1 MKHIRCNDITKALL
15 ALTAFLFFS
24 TQGRAQFTIKE
35 NFMGSSVGGDIILG
49 GTGTGNQNAYL
60 TSGNNYNSGDPINQG
75 WLRLTEAAT
84 YRAGYAYIDKSF
96 PSTLGVSIEFEY
108 KSWRNQSDPYNG
120 ADGFSIFLFDAT
132 TPFRIGAYGGSL
144 GYANR
149 NAPSNGMPGAY
160 LGIGI
165 DEFGDFANNR
175 EQRNGGVNGLL
186 PNSITLR
193 GSASSGWKYLTSKQ
207 LQQSPTADGPTSM
220 DYNVVTSTRPN
231 DNTFYRKVKILI
243 IPDSTSH
250 TPKYNIKVYWTTTP
264 NGAYTSTPLLSYTT
278 KYKIPDKLKLG
289 FAASTGAGFNYHE
302 IRNVLITTPGNVRV
316 QKSVD
321 QTSQTLGNDLTYTVN
336 ITNDTRGDLNGI
348 LLNDTI
354 KDTNGKTLSPVNDF
368 QIKSITFNNQG
379 FTGNTAAGFPNGTP
393 VTTGFSNPF
402 ATTLNMAKN
411 STASFTIVGTIKTM
425 PSGGVVTN
433 NVGIDPSP
441 TGITDQD
448 LTNNYS
454 TVSTT
459 VLNPNLDL
467 KIEKGVDNNGI
478 AKLTGNVFTIQVTN
492 ISKGDKP
499 VNTSAPVTVTDV
511 IPEGLTVT
519 DYTGKPGGSIATNG
533 WTASVSNNTYTFT
546 RSDILKSQFA
556 YPAITINVTPDQT
569 HSSWI
574 NTANLTYGPDID
586 TSNNSSSTTLK
597 WHNYWYGT
605 NGTDW
610 SVPGNWTAGFVPG
623 EGWDVEFATTDNNSG
638 NDGNG
643 KGAAINDLY
652 LDNTDQS
659 SSGGRIIGN
668 LINASDKNLVI
679 TTGNQLKING
689 TVQDGNA
696 NAGTIVVK
704 TDPANQTP
712 NGTLIFT
719 NPSSNQNVGATVEF
733 YNKAYYCDECGLY
746 KKQWQYFGIPVQ
758 SSSSFPTGTVTG
770 NVTVNQWVEP
780 FAGTNKW
787 QTAPYTPD
795 TQLTAFRGYEMT
807 NDSHSLPAG
816 VYSFPGTLYTGN
828 ATVPLTKTAN
838 VSYSGANLIGN
849 SYTAAI
855 PIATALSFSTAITD
869 QSVYLFNTG
878 TRDQWRKLDGSSVN
892 LSGVAGGQ
900 YLAVPFNLAGQIP
913 SGSSTALPSMIPA
926 TQSFMILADKATT
939 LAIDYSKLVKNQT
952 IMDADGNT
960 IATRAVTS
968 AQSATGT
975 SAIELPSLVMDVV
988 GDNSADRVW
997 IFSKSGTTYGF
1008 DSGWDGRKIGDE
1020 NSAQLYVTS
1029 SDSSKLQVA
1038 TVPSMNSV
1046 AVGFVPIADGS
1057 YTLEFSLSKGLSN
1070 DQIYLNDLLTGKK
1083 QQIVNGG
1090 SYTFKAEKG
1099 ESAGRFTLSDVSGS
1113 SSAFSDDEAL
1123 ISVTAENGNIKVVN
1137 ASASS
1142 CSVFIADEKG
1152 NPVRRLEV
1160 KANGTETIEGISSGV
1175 YVIRL
1180 QNAAVDDIRQVTVG
1194 GN

>member
-1 MKHIRCNDITKALL
+1 MKSSQRSVLIKRTLL
-15 ALTAFLFFS
+15 LVGSFFLAFHVM
-24 TQGRAQFTIKE
+24 AQFTITE
-35 NFMGSSVGGDIILG
+35 NFRGSSVGSNIKLG
-49 GTGTGNQNAYL
+49 GNGSGESNAYL
-60 TSGNNYNSGDPINQG
+60 TSGNNYGSGDPVNQG
-75 WLRLTEAAT
+75 WLRLTEAQKG
-84 YRAGYAYIDKSF
+84 RAGYAYIDKSF
-96 PSTLGVSIEFEY
+96 PSTLGVVIEFEY
-108 KSWRNQSDPYNG
+108 KSWRNQADSYNG
-120 ADGFSIFLFDAT
+120 ADGICVFLTDASV
-132 TPFRIGAYGGSL
+132 PFQIGGWGGSL
-144 GYANR
+144 GYANL

-165 DEFGDFANNR
+165 DEFGNFANNT

-207 LQQSPTADGPTSM
+207 LQTSTTQDGPNSM
-220 DYNVVTSTRPN
+220 DYNQTTAQRPN
-231 DNTFYRKVKILI
+231 DQIFYRKVKILI
-243 IPDSTSH
+243 VPTGTSGSPQYKI
-250 TPKYNIKVYWTTTP
+250 TVYWMTNP
-264 NGAYTSTPLLSYTT
+264 NGSYTQLLSYTT
-278 KYKIPDKLKLG
+278 SQPIPDKLKLG
-289 FAASTGAGFNYHE
+289 FTASTGGGFNYHE

-321 QTSQTLGNDLTYTVN
+321 QTSQVIGNDLTYTVN
-336 ITNDTRGDLNGI
+336 ITNDTPALLNGI

-354 KDTNGKTLSPVNDF
+354 KDNAGKILPDDGF
-368 QIKSITFNNQG
+368 HIKSITFNNQG
-379 FTGNTAAGFPNGTP
+379 NSGNTAIGFPSGTA
-393 VTTGFSNPF
+393 VTSGLSNPF
-402 ATTLNMAKN
+402 GSTLNMQAN
-411 STASFTIVGTIKTM
+411 STSSFTIVGTINNM
-425 PSGGVVTN
+425 PDGGVIN
-433 NVGIDPSP
+433 NDVGIDPTP
-441 TGITDQD
+441 TGITDVD

-459 VLNPNLDL
+459 VLNPSLDL
-467 KIEKGVDNNGI
+467 RIDKGVDNHGR
-478 AKLTGNVFTIQVTN
+478 AKTTGNVFSIQVTN
-492 ISKGDKP
+492 VSNVDKSSD
-499 VNTSAPVTVTDV
+499 VNAPVVVTDT
-511 IPEGLTVT
+511 IPAGLTVT
-519 DYTGKPGGSIATNG
+519 DYTGKPNGLASNG
-533 WTASVSNNTYTFT
+533 WVAAVTNNIYTFT
-546 RSDILKSQFA
+546 RSDVLKSQFA
-556 YPAITINVTPDQT
+556 YPVININVTPDEL
-569 HSSWI
+569 HSSWT
-574 NTANLTYGPDID
+574 NSANLSYKYD
-586 TSNNSSSTTLK
+586 NNSDNNKSSAILK
-597 WHNYWYGT
+597 WYNYWYGT

-610 SVPGNWTAGFVPG
+610 AVPENWTAGFVPG

-638 NDGNG
+638 DDGNG
-643 KGAAINDLY
+643 KGAAINDLN
-652 LDNTDQS
+652 LDNVDQS
-659 SSGGRIIGN
+659 SSGGRIIGDLVN
-668 LINASDKNLVI
+668 NSDKNLVI
-679 TTGNQLKING
+679 TRGNQLKING
-689 TVQDGNA
+689 KVVDA
-696 NAGTIVVK
+696 NTSAGTIVVQA
-704 TDPANQTP
+704 DPYNATA

-719 NPSSNQNVGATVEF
+719 DPTKNQNVGAMVEF

-758 SSSSFPTGTVTG
+758 SSATFPVGTSVSG

-780 FAGTNKW
+780 FNGNKW
-787 QTAPYTPD
+787 QKAPYSPD
-795 TQLTAFRGYEMT
+795 TQLTAFRGYEIT
-807 NDSHSLPAG
+807 NDTHQLPTG
-816 VYSFPGTLYTGN
+816 VYSFPGTLYVGN
-828 ATVPLTKTAN
+828 STVPLTRTASVN
-838 VSYSGANLIGN
+838 YSGANLIGN

-855 PIATALSFSTAITD
+855 PIATALTTDLTD
-869 QSVYLFNTG
+869 QTVYLFNTG
-878 TRDQWRKLDGSSVN
+878 TRDQWRKLNGSTVN

-900 YLAVPFNLAGQIP
+900 YLAVPFKLAGQTP
-913 SGSSTALPSMIPA
+913 EGATTALPSMIPS
-926 TQSFMILADKATT
+926 TQAFMMLADKNMN
-939 LAIDYSKLVKNQT
+939 LNIDYSKLVKNQT
-952 IMDADGNT
+952 ITDADGNT

-1057 YTLEFSLSKGLSN
+1057 YTLEFALSKGLSN

-1160 KANGTETIEGISSGV
+1160 KANGTETIEGMSSGV

>member
-84 YRAGYAYIDKSF
+84 NRAGYAYIDKSF

-132 TPFRIGAYGGSL
+132 TPFRIGDYGGSL

-149 NAPSNGMPGAY
+149 NNANNGLAGAY

-165 DEFGDFANNR
+165 DEYGNFAANT
-175 EQRNGGVNGLL
+175 ESKNGGVSGLS
-186 PNSITLR
+186 PNTIGLR
-193 GSASSGWKYLTSKQ
+193 GSEASGWKYLASKQ
-207 LQQSPTADGPTSM
+207 LQASSSDDGPGSM
-220 DYNVVTSTRPN
+220 DYNTITSTRPD
-231 DNTFYRKVKILI
+231 DNTFYRKVKVLI
-243 IPDSTSH
+243 VPSGTASS
-250 TPKYNIKVYWTTTP
+250 PKYHISVYWVTSP
-264 NGAYTSTPLLSYTT
+264 NGAYGSPVLEYDTT
-278 KYKIPDKLKLG
+278 EKIPDKIKLG
-289 FAASTGAGFNYHE
+289 FAASTGGGFNCHE

-316 QKSVD
+316 QKRVD
-321 QTSQTLGNDLTYTVN
+321 KTSQTIGNDLTYTIN
-336 ITNDTRGDLNGI
+336 ATNDTPALLNGI

-354 KDTNGKTLSPVNDF
+354 RDNAGKILSQNNDF

-379 FTGNTAAGFPNGTP
+379 FSGNTAAGFPSGTA
-393 VTTGFSNPF
+393 VTSGFSNPF
-402 ATTLNMAKN
+402 STTMNMQAN
-411 STASFTIVGTIKTM
+411 STSSFTIVGTIKKM
-425 PSGGVVTN
+425 PDGGVIN
-433 NVGIDPSP
+433 NYVGIDPTP
-441 TGITDQD
+441 TGITDVD
-448 LTNNYS
+448 WTNNYS
-454 TVSTT
+454 SVSTT
-459 VLNPNLDL
+459 VLNPSLDL
-467 KIEKGVDNNGI
+467 RIDKGVDNHGR
-478 AKLTGNVFTIQVTN
+478 AKTTGNVFSIQVTN
-492 ISKGDKP
+492 VSNVDKSSD
-499 VNTSAPVTVTDV
+499 VNAPVVVTDA
-511 IPEGLTVT
+511 IPAGLTVT
-519 DYTGKPGGSIATNG
+519 DYTGKPNGLASNG
-533 WTASVSNNTYTFT
+533 WVAAVTNNIYTFT
-546 RSDILKSQFA
+546 RSDVLKSQFA
-556 YPAITINVTPDQT
+556 YPVININVTPDEL
-569 HSSWI
+569 HSSWT
-574 NTANLTYGPDID
+574 NSANLSYKYD
-586 TSNNSSSTTLK
+586 NNSDNNKSSAILK
-597 WHNYWYGT
+597 WYNYWYGT

-610 SVPGNWTAGFVPG
+610 AVPENWTAGFVPG

-638 NDGNG
+638 DDGNG
-643 KGAAINDLY
+643 KGAAINDLN
-652 LDNTDQS
+652 LDNVDQS
-659 SSGGRIIGN
+659 SSGGRIIGDLVN
-668 LINASDKNLVI
+668 NSDKNLVI
-679 TTGNQLKING
+679 TKGNQLKING
-689 TVQDGNA
+689 KVVDA
-696 NAGTIVVK
+696 NTSAGTIVVQA
-704 TDPANQTP
+704 DPYNATA

-719 NPSSNQNVGATVEF
+719 DPTKNQNVGAMVEF

-758 SSSSFPTGTVTG
+758 SSATFPVGTSVSG

-780 FAGTNKW
+780 FNGNKW
-787 QTAPYTPD
+787 QKAPYSPD
-795 TQLTAFRGYEMT
+795 TQLTAFRGYEIT
-807 NDSHSLPAG
+807 NDTHQLPTG
-816 VYSFPGTLYTGN
+816 VYSFPGTLYVGN
-828 ATVPLTKTAN
+828 STVPLTRTASVN
-838 VSYSGANLIGN
+838 YSGANLIGN

-855 PIATALSFSTAITD
+855 PIATALTTDLTD
-869 QSVYLFNTG
+869 QTVYLFNTG
-878 TRDQWRKLDGSSVN
+878 TRDQWRKLNGSTVN

-900 YLAVPFNLAGQIP
+900 YLAVPFKLAGQTP
-913 SGSSTALPSMIPA
+913 EGATTALPSMIPS
-926 TQSFMILADKATT
+926 TQAFMMLADKNTN
-939 LAIDYSKLVKNQT
+939 LNIDYSKLVKNQT
-952 IMDADGNT
+952 ITDADGNT

-1057 YTLEFSLSKGLSN
+1057 YTLEFALSKGLSN

-1160 KANGTETIEGISSGV
+1160 KANGTETIEGMSSGV

>member
-84 YRAGYAYIDKSF
+84 NRAGYAYIDKSF

-108 KSWRNQSDPYNG
+108 KSWRNQSDRYNG

-132 TPFRIGAYGGSL
+132 TPFRIGDYGGSL

-149 NAPSNGMPGAY
+149 NTANNGLAGAY

-165 DEFGDFANNR
+165 DEYGNFAANT
-175 EQRNGGVNGLL
+175 ESKNGGVSGLS
-186 PNSITLR
+186 PNTIGLR
-193 GSASSGWKYLTSKQ
+193 GSKASGWKYLASKQ
-207 LQQSPTADGPTSM
+207 LQASSSDDGPGSM
-220 DYNVVTSTRPN
+220 DYNTITSTRPD
-231 DNTFYRKVKILI
+231 DNTFYRKVKVLI
-243 IPDSTSH
+243 VPSGTASS
-250 TPKYNIKVYWTTTP
+250 PKYHISVYWVTSP
-264 NGAYTSTPLLSYTT
+264 NGAYGSPVLEYDTT
-278 KYKIPDKLKLG
+278 EKIPDKIKLG
-289 FAASTGAGFNYHE
+289 FAASTGAGFNCHE
-302 IRNVLITTPGNVRV
+302 IRNMLITTPGNVRV
-316 QKSVD
+316 QKRVD
-321 QTSQTLGNDLTYTVN
+321 KTSQTIGNDLTYTIN
-336 ITNDTRGDLNGI
+336 ATNDTPALLNGI

-354 KDTNGKTLSPVNDF
+354 RDNAGKILSQNNDF

-379 FTGNTAAGFPNGTP
+379 FSGNTAAGFPSGTA
-393 VTTGFSNPF
+393 VTSGFSNPF
-402 ATTLNMAKN
+402 STTMNMQAN
-411 STASFTIVGTIKTM
+411 STSSFTIVGTIKKM
-425 PSGGVVTN
+425 PDGGVIN
-433 NVGIDPSP
+433 NYVGIDPTP
-441 TGITDQD
+441 TGITDVD
-448 LTNNYS
+448 WTNNYS
-454 TVSTT
+454 SVSTT
-459 VLNPNLDL
+459 VLYPSLDL
-467 KIEKGVDNNGI
+467 KTDKGVDNHGR
-478 AKLTGNVFTIQVTN
+478 AKKTGNVFSIQVTN
-492 ISKGDKP
+492 VSSVDKGSDA
-499 VNTSAPVTVTDV
+499 TAPVAVTDI
-511 IPEGLTVT
+511 IPAGLTVT
-519 DYTGKPGGSIATNG
+519 DYTGRAGGLAANG
-533 WTASVSNNTYTFT
+533 WTASVSNNIYTFT
-546 RSDILKSQFA
+546 RSDVLKSQFA
-556 YPAITINVTPDQT
+556 YPVIAINVTPDT
-569 HSSWI
+569 LHRSWS
-574 NTANLTYGPDID
+574 NTASLSYKYD
-586 TSNNSSSTTLK
+586 NNSDNNRSSTVLK
-597 WHNYWYGT
+597 WYNYWYGT
-605 NGTDW
+605 NNTNW
-610 SVPGNWTAGFVPG
+610 AVPGNWTAGFVPG

-652 LDNTDQS
+652 LDNVNQG
-659 SSGGRIIGN
+659 SSGGRIIGDLTN
-668 LINASDKNLVI
+668 NSDKNLVI
-679 TTGNQLKING
+679 TKGNQLRING
-689 TVQDGNA
+689 KVVDNNTGK
-696 NAGTIVVK
+696 GTIVVQA
-704 TDPANQTP
+704 DPYNATA
-712 NGTLIFT
+712 NGTLIFSDPAENT
-719 NPSSNQNVGATVEF
+719 SVGATAEF

-758 SSSSFPTGTVTG
+758 SSAAFPAGTSVPG
-770 NVTVNQWVEP
+770 NVTVNQWVES
-780 FAGTNKW
+780 FSGNKW
-787 QTAPYTPD
+787 QKAPYSPD
-795 TQLTAFRGYEMT
+795 TQLESFRGYEIT
-807 NDSHSLPAG
+807 NDSHQLPTG
-816 VYSFPGTLYTGN
+816 VYSFPGTLYVGN
-828 ATVPLTKTAN
+828 ATVPLTMTAN
-838 VSYSGANLIGN
+838 VNYSGANLIGN

-855 PIATALSFSTAITD
+855 PIATALTTDLTD
-869 QSVYLFNTG
+869 QTVYLFNTG
-878 TRDQWRKLDGSSVN
+878 TRDQWRKLNGSTVN

-900 YLAVPFNLAGQIP
+900 YLAVPFKLAGQTP
-913 SGSSTALPSMIPA
+913 EGATTALPSMIPS
-926 TQSFMILADKATT
+926 TQAFMMLADKNTN
-939 LAIDYSKLVKNQT
+939 LNIDYSKLVKNQT
-952 IMDADGNT
+952 ITDADGNT

-1057 YTLEFSLSKGLSN
+1057 YTLEFALSKGLSN
-1070 DQIYLNDLLTGKK
+1070 DHIYLNDLLSGKK

-1160 KANGTETIEGISSGV
+1160 KANGTETIEGMSSGV

-1194 GN
+1194 DN

>member
-35 NFMGSSVGGDIILG
+35 NFMGSSVGGDVILG

-84 YRAGYAYIDKSF
+84 NRAGYAYIDKSF

-108 KSWRNQSDPYNG
+108 KSWRNQSDRYNG

-132 TPFRIGAYGGSL
+132 TPFRIGDYGGSL

-149 NAPSNGMPGAY
+149 YTANNGLAGAY

-165 DEFGDFANNR
+165 DEYGNFAANT
-175 EQRNGGVNGLL
+175 ESKNGGVSGLS
-186 PNSITLR
+186 PNTIGLR
-193 GSASSGWKYLTSKQ
+193 GSKASGWKYLASKQ
-207 LQQSPTADGPTSM
+207 LQASSSDDGPGSM
-220 DYNVVTSTRPN
+220 DYNTITSTRPD
-231 DNTFYRKVKILI
+231 DNTFYRKVKVLI
-243 IPDSTSH
+243 VPSGTASS
-250 TPKYNIKVYWTTTP
+250 PKYHISVYWVTSP
-264 NGAYTSTPLLSYTT
+264 NGAYGSPVLEYDTT
-278 KYKIPDKLKLG
+278 EKIPDKIKLG
-289 FAASTGAGFNYHE
+289 FAASTGGGFYCHE

-316 QKSVD
+316 QKRVD
-321 QTSQTLGNDLTYTVN
+321 KTSQTIGNDLTYTIN
-336 ITNDTRGDLNGI
+336 ATNDTPALLNGI

-354 KDTNGKTLSPVNDF
+354 RDNAGKILSQNNDF

-379 FTGNTAAGFPNGTP
+379 FSGNTAAGFPSGTA
-393 VTTGFSNPF
+393 VTSGFSNPF
-402 ATTLNMAKN
+402 STTMNMQAN
-411 STASFTIVGTIKTM
+411 STSSFTIVGTIKKM
-425 PSGGVVTN
+425 PDGGVIN
-433 NVGIDPSP
+433 NYVGIDPTP
-441 TGITDQD
+441 TGITDVD
-448 LTNNYS
+448 WTNNYS
-454 TVSTT
+454 SVSTT
-459 VLNPNLDL
+459 VLYPSLDL
-467 KIEKGVDNNGI
+467 KTDKGVDNHGR
-478 AKLTGNVFTIQVTN
+478 AKKTGNVFSIQVTN
-492 ISKGDKP
+492 VSSVDKGSDA
-499 VNTSAPVTVTDV
+499 TAPVAVTDI
-511 IPEGLTVT
+511 IPAGLTVT
-519 DYTGKPGGSIATNG
+519 DYTGRAGGLAANG
-533 WTASVSNNTYTFT
+533 WTASVSNNIYTFT
-546 RSDILKSQFA
+546 RSDVLKSQFA
-556 YPAITINVTPDQT
+556 YPVIAINVTPDT
-569 HSSWI
+569 LHRSWS
-574 NTANLTYGPDID
+574 NTASLSYKYD
-586 TSNNSSSTTLK
+586 NNSDNNRSSTVLK
-597 WHNYWYGT
+597 WYNYWYGT
-605 NGTDW
+605 NNTNW
-610 SVPGNWTAGFVPG
+610 AVPGNWTAGFVPG

-652 LDNTDQS
+652 LDNVNQG
-659 SSGGRIIGN
+659 SSGGRIIGDLTN
-668 LINASDKNLVI
+668 NSDKNLVI
-679 TTGNQLKING
+679 TKGNQLRING
-689 TVQDGNA
+689 KVVDNNTGK
-696 NAGTIVVK
+696 GTIVVQA
-704 TDPANQTP
+704 DPYNATA
-712 NGTLIFT
+712 NGTLIFSDPAENT
-719 NPSSNQNVGATVEF
+719 SVGATAEF

-758 SSSSFPTGTVTG
+758 SSAAFPAGTSVPG
-770 NVTVNQWVEP
+770 NVTVNQWVES
-780 FAGTNKW
+780 FSGNKW
-787 QTAPYTPD
+787 QKAPYSPD
-795 TQLTAFRGYEMT
+795 TQLESFRGYEIT
-807 NDSHSLPAG
+807 NDSHQLPTG
-816 VYSFPGTLYTGN
+816 VYSFPGTLYVGN
-828 ATVPLTKTAN
+828 ATVPLTMTAN
-838 VSYSGANLIGN
+838 VNYSGANLIGN

-855 PIATALSFSTAITD
+855 PIATALTTDLTD
-869 QSVYLFNTG
+869 QTVYLFNTG
-878 TRDQWRKLDGSSVN
+878 TRDQWRKLNGSTVN
-892 LSGVAGGQ
+892 RSGVAGGQ
-900 YLAVPFNLAGQIP
+900 YLAVPFKLAGQTP
-913 SGSSTALPSMIPA
+913 EGATTALPSMIPS
-926 TQSFMILADKATT
+926 TQAFMMLADKNTN
-939 LAIDYSKLVKNQT
+939 LNIDYSKLVKNQT
-952 IMDADGNT
+952 ITDADGNT

-1057 YTLEFSLSKGLSN
+1057 YTLEFALSKGLSN
-1070 DQIYLNDLLTGKK
+1070 DHIYLNDLLSGKK

-1160 KANGTETIEGISSGV
+1160 KANGTETIEGMSSGV

-1194 GN
+1194 DN